1 MGTYRLLLAIA
12 VALSHVNVQILNG
25 HNRGVVA
32 VISFFLISGYVM
44 AGLVRAYYTEYRKV
58 PLFYLDRLAR
68 IMPQYL
74 FFLALTAGSHYLL
87 RFARPSLEQASFIGA
102 LGNLLVI
109 PLDFYMYSPAIAK
122 FTYIP
127 QAWSLGL
134 ELTFYLLFPLI
145 VIGRVRSPA
154 FFASIVIWLVAVFGI
169 IDPDVWGYRLLPGTL
184 FIFLLGSFIY
194 DYRTPTLRHPS
205 VILFFLLAGCA
216 FALHRAGMLEAP
228 VKLDAFGEPV
238 AAYFTWEVLLGIFIG
253 IPALFVLARM
263 ARGRWDDWL
272 GNLSYGVFLC
282 HFLAIR
288 LFDSFGIKL
297 DNVSGKAMMLGSSIM
312 LAYVGFVLVEYPMLL
327 WRHRLRKAAR

>member
-12 VALSHVNVQILNG
+12 VALSHVSVQFFHG
-25 HNRGVVA
+25 HDPGVVA

-44 AGLVRAYYTEYRKV
+44 TGLVRAYYTEYRKV

-74 FFLALTAGSHYLL
+74 FFLALTAGSQYLL
-87 RFARPSLEQASFIGA
+87 RFPPSLEHASIAGT

-134 ELTFYLLFPLI
+134 ELMFYLSFPLI
-145 VIGRVRSPA
+145 LIGGVRTPA
-154 FFASIVIWLVAVFGI
+154 FIASVLVWLIAAFGV

-184 FIFLLGSFIY
+184 FIFLSGSFIY
-194 DYRTPTLRHPS
+194 DYRTPTLRHPA
-205 VILFFLLAGCA
+205 VLLLFILATCA
-216 FALHRAGMLEAP
+216 FALHRLGMLKAP
-228 VKLDAFGEPV
+228 LKLDVFGEPV
-238 AAYFTWEVLLGIFIG
+238 IAYFTWEVLLGIFIG
-253 IPALFVLARM
+253 VPALFFLARL
-263 ARGRWDDWL
+263 ARKHWDDWM

-288 LFDSFGIKL
+288 LFDAFGVRL
-297 DNVSGKAMMLGSSIM
+297 DNVFGKAMMLGFSIM

-327 WRHRLRKAAR
+327 WRHRLRRVAG